1 MSASW
6 FFSGVSAGTQVTR
19 VRLVNHSSRTCT
31 LVGQPVALTG
41 VRPDGQLVS
50 LNGGGRIGP
59 GSAYVG
65 AEPAVLD
72 PHGGAADLALIT
84 NSAQQCVSHPP
95 LPAITALR
103 IQLPT
108 GTVTAPWDPDTD
120 AGATFS
126 FPCPP
131 TATSFALWTNPP
143 AVEPAQMPG
152 STRASQ
158 PRREVVP

>member
-6 FFSGVSAGTQVTR
+6 VFSGVSGGTQVTR
-19 VRLVNHSSRTCT
+19 VRLVNHSSRTC
-31 LVGQPVALTG
+31 ALIGHPAALSG

-65 AEPAVLD
+65 AKPAILD

-95 LPAITALR
+95 LAAITALR

-108 GTVTAPWDPDTD
+108 GTVTARWDPHTD

-126 FPCPP
+126 YPCPP
-131 TATSFALWTNPP
+131 TTTPFALWTNQP
-143 AVEPAQMPG
+143 AVEPVQVPG
-152 STRASQ
+152 SS
-158 PRREVVP
+158 